1 MKAFECKQCGA
12 CCQGEGGIHVRS
24 DEAAAIAGFLT
35 ITVVDFLSSWC
46 FFRHGRHYINTGA
59 DGFCAFFDRERQCT
73 IHPVKPLPCT
83 LWPFY
88 PALLR
93 DPDNWNMAKDACPGI
108 NPKSS
113 YEQFRSQSR
122 E

>member
-24 DEAAAIAGFLT
+24 DEAETIAHFLGISAA
-35 ITVVDFLSSWC
+35 DFLLKWC
-46 FFRHGRHYINTGA
+46 FFRHSRYYIITGS
-59 DGFCAFFDRERQCT
+59 DGFCAFFDPQRQCT
-73 IHPVKPLPCT
+73 IHPVKPRPCS

-93 DPDNWNMAKDACPGI
+93 DPDNWNMAKEACSGI
-108 NPKSS
+108 NPCCSF
-113 YEQFRSQSR
+113 EQFRRQSR